1 MRIAVFLLAALGCSV
16 IAAQAEKTPLPRIGV
31 RTSQGQPSEFYVR
44 ASGERFLP
52 KGFNHTVLGA
62 WHATFNTD
70 IYRPEAM
77 EAVLTEMAKLGA
89 NTVRVWIWGAQDEH
103 GYTGSAS
110 SKGLQPAYVENVAD
124 FLRRAAAHDLYVVAI
139 MDETPHNA
147 YYDQIAAR
155 ADAAAPHSEVTGY
168 NRGYMT
174 PGGIAAKCAA
184 AKDFIRSLKRIDA
197 RLLQGVLGWS
207 LSNEVFVLANE
218 GPFSQETGRVEGL
231 GNLEEVSR
239 RPNEAALPPLR
250 SEAAPSL
257 SNKSRL
263 TRARSEQTSS
273 LSNESRL
280 SRPVSENPSSR
291 SHSAGQP
298 GLRPEEASG
307 LPDAEKPPRPHTPKR
322 TYDMAVV
329 EDRQACYDDAI
340 LYAANAFA
348 KTVKEA
354 DPEALVTAGLWTSD
368 AHGRPPF
375 NGLPHDGKDQ
385 RICPRPSVLASADSR
400 LDFLDIHIYPWDGT
414 SAVRPEAHE
423 NAAVAASG
431 KAVLVGEI
439 GVFKDK
445 TPDQARQVLLEM
457 IEQAY
462 AMGYA
467 GHLMWAWDLT
477 MVPGQTWSAVEEG
490 LGAYVMQLG
499 PETKGP

>member
-1 MRIAVFLLAALGCSV
+1 MRVAVFLLAALGCSV
-16 IAAQAEKTPLPRIGV
+16 TAAQAEMTALPRIGV
-31 RTSQGQPSEFYVR
+31 RTPQGQPAEFYVR
-44 ASGERFLP
+44 VSGERFIP

-70 IYRPEAM
+70 VYRPEAM
-77 EAVLTEMAKLGA
+77 EAVLTQMADLGA
-89 NTVRVWIWGAQDEH
+89 NTIRVWIWGAQDEH
-103 GYTGSAS
+103 GYTGAPS
-110 SKGLQPAYVENVAD
+110 SKGLQPAYVENVVD
-124 FLRRAAAHDLYVVAI
+124 FLRRAAAHGIYVVAV

-155 ADAAAPHSEVTGY
+155 ADAAAPHPEVAGY

-174 PGGIAAKCAA
+174 AGGIAAKCAA
-184 AKDFIRSLKRIDA
+184 AEDFIRSLKKINPG
-197 RLLQGVLGWS
+197 LLQGVLGWS

-218 GPFSQETGRVEGL
+218 GPFSQETGRVEGV
-231 GNLEEVSR
+231 GNVEVDSR
-239 RPNEAALPPLR
+239 RSNVAELPPLR
-250 SEAAPSL
+250 SEPASSL
-257 SNKSRL
+257 ANKARL
-263 TRARSEQTSS
+263 PRARSEQASS

-280 SRPVSENPSSR
+280 SRPVSEGASSR

-298 GLRPEEASG
+298 GLLPEEASG
-307 LPDAEKPPRPHTPKR
+307 LPDAEKPPRQRAPKR
-322 TYDMAVV
+322 TYDMAVM

-348 KTVKEA
+348 KAVKEA
-354 DPEALVTAGLWTSD
+354 EPEALVTAGMWTSD

-385 RICPRPSVLASADSR
+385 RICPRPSVLASAESR

-414 SAVRPEAHE
+414 STVRPEAHE
-423 NAAVAASG
+423 HNAVAASG
-431 KAVLVGEI
+431 KAVLLGET

-445 TPDQARQVLLEM
+445 TPEQARGMLREM

-462 AMGYA
+462 GMGYA

-490 LGAYVMQLG
+490 LGAFAMQLG